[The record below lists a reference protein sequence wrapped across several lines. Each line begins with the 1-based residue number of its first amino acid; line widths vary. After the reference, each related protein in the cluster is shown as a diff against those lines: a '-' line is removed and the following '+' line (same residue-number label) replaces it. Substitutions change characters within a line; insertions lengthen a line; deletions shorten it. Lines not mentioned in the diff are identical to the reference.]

1 MVAHNFASKFGINVR
16 SPRPNLWPKKFYSIY
31 LRRAHKEELK
41 QALANENFDGQRTFN
56 EAVLKSFVDLHDFTD
71 LILVQALRQFLW
83 SFRYGLVALMFFAH

>member
-31 LRRAHKEELK
+31 LRRAHEEELK

-56 EAVLKSFVDLHDFTD
+56 EAVLKAKKTEVPEITEHQKS
-71 LILVQALRQFLW
+71 
-83 SFRYGLVALMFFAH
+83 GEC